1 MNAQIPMPTHILE
14 NTKKAAWEII
24 RDYMLQHGQWRTP
37 YEIRDYLIGIG
48 FHTNLS
54 DAGITARLRDLRKP
68 KYGSYDVPQPRIRK
82 GTLSRE
88 YVVRERV
95 E

>member
-14 NTKKAAWEII
+14 GTKKGGREII
-24 RDYMLQHGQWRTP
+24 KDYMLQHGQWRTP
-37 YEIRDYLIGIG
+37 YEIKDYLIGIG

-54 DAGITARLRDLRKP
+54 DAGITARLRDLRKD
-68 KYGSYDVPQPRIRK
+68 KYGKHEVKVRIRK

-88 YVVRERV
+88 YVVREPV